1 MAQQLEPSGLSH
13 GHVHS
18 HAGHGGHAGHS
29 HHHHAPASFGRAFAI
44 GVGLNLTFVIIE
56 SIWGV
61 LSHSLA
67 LLADAGHNLGD
78 VLGLLLAW
86 GSIVLARRVPTE
98 RRTYGLRRSTT
109 LAAMFNAVLLLMG
122 VGAILWEAIGRL
134 RNPAPVAAGTLIWVA
149 AIGIVINTGTAL
161 LFAAGRKGDLNI
173 RGAFLHMAADAAVS
187 LGVVLAGFAILAT
200 GWLWIDPAVSLL
212 ISVVI
217 LAGTTGLLRDS
228 FNLAL
233 DAVPPGIR
241 VSEVKKFLES
251 LPQVCEVHDL
261 HVWGM
266 STTETAM
273 TAHLVMPDRQPDDC
287 FYRDAAREMHDRF
300 GIEHVTLQVENGDP
314 DTPCRQAP
322 DHVV

>member
-1 MAQQLEPSGLSH
+1 MTQPLEPAGPPAH
-13 GHVHS
+13 RHDPS
-18 HAGHGGHAGHS
+18 HAGHGGHS
-29 HHHHAPASFGRAFAI
+29 HHHAPASFGRAFAI
-44 GVGLNLTFVIIE
+44 GVGLNLSFVILE
-56 SIWGV
+56 ATWGV
-61 LSHSLA
+61 LAHSLA

-86 GSIVLARRVPTE
+86 GSILLARRVPTE

-109 LAAMFNAVLLLMG
+109 LAALFNAVLLLMG
-122 VGAILWEAIGRL
+122 VGAIVWEAVGRF

-149 AIGIVINTGTAL
+149 AVGIVVNTATAL

-200 GWLWIDPAVSLL
+200 GWLWLDPAVSLL

-273 TAHLVMPDRQPDDC
+273 TAHLVMPNRQPDDC

-314 DTPCRQAP
+314 ETPCRQAP

>member
-1 MAQQLEPSGLSH
+1 MAQQPEPAGPLPT

-18 HAGHGGHAGHS
+18 HPGPAGHS
-29 HHHHAPASFGRAFAI
+29 HHHAPASFGRAFAI
-44 GVGLNLTFVIIE
+44 GVGLNLSFVVLE
-56 SIWGV
+56 ATWGV
-61 LSHSLA
+61 LSHSLS

-109 LAAMFNAVLLLMG
+109 LAALFNAVLLLMG
-122 VGAILWEAIGRL
+122 VGAIVWEAVSRFHH
-134 RNPAPVAAGTLIWVA
+134 PAPVEGRTLVWVA
-149 AIGIVINTGTAL
+149 AVGIAVNTATAL
-161 LFAAGRKGDLNI
+161 LFASGRKGDLNI

-200 GWLWIDPAVSLL
+200 GWLWLDPAVSLL
-212 ISVVI
+212 ISLVI
-217 LAGTTGLLRDS
+217 LAGTWGLLRDS

-233 DAVPPGIR
+233 DAVPPGI
-241 VSEVKKFLES
+241 KKADVQKYLEG
-251 LPQVCEVHDL
+251 LAEVCEVHDL
-261 HVWGM
+261 HIWGM

-273 TAHLVMPDRQPDDC
+273 TAHLVIPNRQPDDC
-287 FYRDAAREMHDRF
+287 FYRDAARGMHDLF

>member
-1 MAQQLEPSGLSH
+1 MTH
-13 GHVHS
+13 T
-18 HAGHGGHAGHS
+18 HAHAGHS
-29 HHHHAPASFGRAFAI
+29 HSGHGHSHAPASFGSAFAI
-44 GVGLNLTFVIIE
+44 GVVLNLSFVILE
-56 SIWGV
+56 ATWGV
-61 LSHSLA
+61 FAHSLS

-86 GSIVLARRVPTE
+86 GSILLSRRVPTE

-109 LAAMFNAVLLLMG
+109 LAALFNALILVMG
-122 VGAILWEAIGRL
+122 VGAIVWEAIGRF
-134 RNPAPVAAGTLIWVA
+134 REPAPVAGGTLIWVA
-149 AIGIVINTGTAL
+149 AVGIAVNTATAL
-161 LFAAGRKGDLNI
+161 LFASGRKGDLNI
-173 RGAFLHMAADAAVS
+173 RGAFLHMASDAAVS
-187 LGVVLAGFAILAT
+187 LGVVIAGVVIVAT
-200 GWLWIDPAVSLL
+200 GWLWLDPAVSLV
-212 ISVVI
+212 ISAVI
-217 LAGTTGLLRDS
+217 LLGTSGLLRDS

-241 VSEVKKFLES
+241 IADVKKFLES
-251 LPQVCEVHDL
+251 LPEVCEVHDL

-273 TAHLVMPDRQPDDC
+273 TAHLVIPNRLPDDC

>member
-1 MAQQLEPSGLSH
+1 VNEH
-13 GHVHS
+13 HHHS
-18 HAGHGGHAGHS
+18 
-29 HHHHAPASFGRAFAI
+29 HHHAPASFGRAFAI
-44 GVGLNLTFVIIE
+44 GVGLNLSFVLLE
-56 SIWGV
+56 ATWGV
-61 LSHSLA
+61 LSHSLS

-86 GSIVLARRVPTE
+86 GSIVLSRRLPTE
-98 RRTYGLRRSTT
+98 RRTYGMRRSTT
-109 LAAMFNAVLLLMG
+109 LAALLNAVLLLVG
-122 VGAILWEAIGRL
+122 VGAIAWEAVGRL
-134 RNPAPVAAGTLIWVA
+134 RHPEPVAAGTIVWVA
-149 AIGIVINTGTAL
+149 AVGIAVNTATAL
-161 LFAAGRKGDLNI
+161 LFAAGHKGDLNV

-187 LGVVLAGFAILAT
+187 LGVVLAGLAILAT
-200 GWLWIDPAVSLL
+200 GWLWLDPAVSLL

-217 LAGTTGLLRDS
+217 LASTAGLLRDS

-241 VSEVKKFLES
+241 VSEVKKYLES

-273 TAHLVMPDRQPDDC
+273 TAHLVMPNRQPDDC

>member
-1 MAQQLEPSGLSH
+1 MKTSH
-13 GHVHS
+13 E
-18 HAGHGGHAGHS
+18 GHAGHS
-29 HHHHAPASFGRAFAI
+29 HSHAPASFGRAFAI
-44 GVGLNLTFVIIE
+44 GVGLNLAFVVLE
-56 SIWGV
+56 ATWGV
-61 LSHSLA
+61 LAHSLT

-86 GSIVLARRVPTE
+86 GSILLSRRLPTE

-109 LAAMFNAVLLLMG
+109 LAALLNAVLLLMG
-122 VGAILWEAIGRL
+122 VGAIVWEAVGRL
-134 RNPAPVAAGTLIWVA
+134 RNPSPVAGGTLVWVA
-149 AIGIVINTGTAL
+149 AIGIVVNTATAL

-200 GWLWIDPAVSLL
+200 GWPWLDPAVSLL

-233 DAVPPGIR
+233 DAVPAGIR

-273 TAHLVMPDRQPDDC
+273 TAHLVMPNRQPDDC

>member
-1 MAQQLEPSGLSH
+1 MT
-13 GHVHS
+13 
-18 HAGHGGHAGHS
+18 HAHAPAGHS
-29 HHHHAPASFGRAFAI
+29 HSGHGHTHAPASFGGAFAI
-44 GVGLNLTFVIIE
+44 GVGLNLSFVILE
-56 SIWGV
+56 AIWGV
-61 LSHSLA
+61 LSHSLS
-67 LLADAGHNLGD
+67 LLADAGHNLAD

-86 GSIVLARRVPTE
+86 GSIVLARRGPTE

-109 LAAMFNAVLLLMG
+109 LAALFNAILLVMG
-122 VGAILWEAIGRL
+122 VGAIAWEAIGRF
-134 RNPAPVAAGTLIWVA
+134 RNPAPVAGGTMIWVA
-149 AIGIVINTGTAL
+149 AVGIAVNTATAL
-161 LFAAGRKGDLNI
+161 LFASGRKGDLNI

-187 LGVVLAGFAILAT
+187 LGVVIAGFVILAT
-200 GWLWIDPAVSLL
+200 GWLWLDPAVSL

-217 LAGTTGLLRDS
+217 LAGTSGLLRDS

-233 DAVPPGIR
+233 DAVPPGIK
-241 VSEVKKFLES
+241 VAEVKKFLEG
-251 LPQVCEVHDL
+251 LPEVCEVHDL

-273 TAHLVMPDRQPDDC
+273 TAHLVIPNRVPDDC
-287 FYRDAAREMHDRF
+287 FYRDAARAMHDLF

>member
-1 MAQQLEPSGLSH
+1 MERPLSPAGPLAT
-13 GHVHS
+13 GHNHS
-18 HAGHGGHAGHS
+18 HAG
-29 HHHHAPASFGRAFAI
+29 HHHHAPASFGRAFAL
-44 GVGLNLTFVIIE
+44 GVGLNLSFVVLE
-56 SIWGV
+56 ATWGV
-61 LSHSLA
+61 LAHSLS

-109 LAAMFNAVLLLMG
+109 LAALFNALLLLMG
-122 VGAILWEAIGRL
+122 VGAIAWEAVGRF
-134 RNPAPVAAGTLIWVA
+134 RNPAPVAAGTIVWVA
-149 AIGIVINTGTAL
+149 AVGIAVNTATAL
-161 LFAAGRKGDLNI
+161 LFAAGRQGDLNI

-200 GWLWIDPAVSLL
+200 GWLWLDPAVSLL

-217 LAGTTGLLRDS
+217 LIGTAGLLRDS

-241 VSEVKKFLES
+241 VSEVKKYLES
-251 LPQVCEVHDL
+251 LPQVREVHDL

-273 TAHLVMPDRQPDDC
+273 TAHLVMPNRQPDDC

-314 DTPCRQAP
+314 ETPCRQAP

>member
-1 MAQQLEPSGLSH
+1 MAHHS
-13 GHVHS
+13 S
-18 HAGHGGHAGHS
+18 HAGHAHAGHAHS
-29 HHHHAPASFGRAFAI
+29 HAPASFGRAFAI
-44 GVGLNLTFVIIE
+44 GVGLNLSFVIVE
-56 SIWGV
+56 AIWGV
-61 LSHSLA
+61 LAHSLT

-86 GSIVLARRVPTE
+86 GSIILSRRVPTE

-109 LAAMFNAVLLLMG
+109 LAALLNAVLLLMG
-122 VGAILWEAIGRL
+122 VGAIAWEAVGRL
-134 RNPAPVAAGTLIWVA
+134 RHPAPVAGGTLVWVA
-149 AIGIVINTGTAL
+149 AVGIVVNTATAL
-161 LFAAGRKGDLNI
+161 LFAAGRKGDLNV

-200 GWLWIDPAVSLL
+200 GWLWLDPAVSLL

-273 TAHLVMPDRQPDDC
+273 TAHLVMPNRLPDDC

>member
-1 MAQQLEPSGLSH
+1 MAQPLSPAGHAHHHH
-13 GHVHS
+13 GH
-18 HAGHGGHAGHS
+18 GHS
-29 HHHHAPASFGRAFAI
+29 HAPASFGRAFAL
-44 GVGLNLTFVIIE
+44 GVGLNLAFVVLE
-56 SIWGV
+56 ATWGV
-61 LSHSLA
+61 ISHSLA
-67 LLADAGHNLGD
+67 LLADAGHNLSD
-78 VLGLLLAW
+78 VLGLGLAW
-86 GSIVLARRVPTE
+86 GATVLARRVPTE

-109 LAAMFNAVLLLMG
+109 LAALFNAVLLLAA
-122 VGAILWEAIGRL
+122 VGAIAWEAIGRL
-134 RNPAPVAAGTLIWVA
+134 GNPPPVEGGTLVWVA
-149 AIGIVINTGTAL
+149 AVGIAVNTATAL
-161 LFAAGRKGDLNI
+161 LFVAGRKSDLNV

-187 LGVVLAGFAILAT
+187 LGVLLAGAVILAT
-200 GWLWIDPAVSLL
+200 GWRWLDPAVSLL

-217 LAGTTGLLRDS
+217 LVGTSGLLRDS

-241 VSEVKKFLES
+241 IADVRRFLEG

-273 TAHLVMPDRQPDDC
+273 TAHLVIPNHQPDDC
-287 FYRDAAREMHDRF
+287 FFRDAAREMHDRF

-314 DTPCRQAP
+314 DAPCRQAP

>member
-1 MAQQLEPSGLSH
+1 MAQPLSPTGH
-13 GHVHS
+13 AHAGHVHH
-18 HAGHGGHAGHS
+18 HAGHGHG
-29 HHHHAPASFGRAFAI
+29 HAPASFGRAFAI
-44 GVGLNLTFVIIE
+44 GVGLNLAFVVLE
-56 SIWGV
+56 ATWGV
-61 LSHSLA
+61 ISHSLS
-67 LLADAGHNLGD
+67 LLADAGHNLSD

-86 GSIVLARRVPTE
+86 GAAVLARRVPTE

-109 LAAMFNAVLLLMG
+109 LAALFNAVLLLAG
-122 VGAILWEAIGRL
+122 VGAIAWEAIGRF
-134 RNPAPVAAGTLIWVA
+134 RDPAPVAAGTMVWVA
-149 AIGIVINTGTAL
+149 AVGIAVNTATAL
-161 LFAAGRKGDLNI
+161 LFMRGRKSDLNL

-187 LGVVLAGFAILAT
+187 LGVVVAGVVILAT
-200 GWLWIDPAVSLL
+200 GWRWLDPAVSLL

-217 LAGTTGLLRDS
+217 LVGTSGLLLDS

-241 VSEVKKFLES
+241 VADVRRYLEG

-261 HVWGM
+261 HIWGM

-273 TAHLVMPDRQPDDC
+273 TAHLVMPNRQPDDC
-287 FYRDAAREMHDRF
+287 FFRDAAREMQVRF

>member
-1 MAQQLEPSGLSH
+1 MAQPLSPTGH
-13 GHVHS
+13 AHAGHVHH
-18 HAGHGGHAGHS
+18 HAGHGHG
-29 HHHHAPASFGRAFAI
+29 HAPASFGRAFAI
-44 GVGLNLTFVIIE
+44 GVGLNLAFVVLE
-56 SIWGV
+56 ATWGV
-61 LSHSLA
+61 ISHSLS
-67 LLADAGHNLGD
+67 LLADAGHNLSD

-86 GSIVLARRVPTE
+86 GAAVLARRVPTE

-109 LAAMFNAVLLLMG
+109 LAALFNAVLLLAG
-122 VGAILWEAIGRL
+122 VGAIAWEAIGRF
-134 RNPAPVAAGTLIWVA
+134 RDPAPVAAGTMVWVA
-149 AIGIVINTGTAL
+149 AVGIAVNTATAL
-161 LFAAGRKGDLNI
+161 LFMRGRKSDLNL

-187 LGVVLAGFAILAT
+187 LGVVVAGAVILAT
-200 GWLWIDPAVSLL
+200 GWRWLDPAVSLL

-217 LAGTTGLLRDS
+217 LVGTSGLLLDS

-241 VSEVKKFLES
+241 VADVRRYLEG

-261 HVWGM
+261 HIWGM

-273 TAHLVMPDRQPDDC
+273 TAHLVMPNRQPDDC
-287 FYRDAAREMHDRF
+287 FFRDAAREMQVRF

>member
-1 MAQQLEPSGLSH
+1 LTHAHAHAAHSHSGH
-13 GHVHS
+13 GHS
-18 HAGHGGHAGHS
+18 
-29 HHHHAPASFGRAFAI
+29 HAPASFGSAFAI
-44 GVGLNLTFVIIE
+44 GVALNLSFVILE
-56 SIWGV
+56 ATWGV
-61 LSHSLA
+61 FSHSLS
-67 LLADAGHNLGD
+67 LLADAGHNLAD

-86 GSIVLARRVPTE
+86 GSILLARRVPTE

-109 LAAMFNAVLLLMG
+109 LAALFNALILVMG
-122 VGAILWEAIGRL
+122 VGAIAWEAIGRF
-134 RNPAPVAAGTLIWVA
+134 RNPEPVAGGTMIWVA
-149 AIGIVINTGTAL
+149 AVGIAVNTATAL

-187 LGVVLAGFAILAT
+187 LGVVIAGFVILST
-200 GWLWIDPAVSLL
+200 GWLWLDPAVSLL

-217 LAGTTGLLRDS
+217 LFGTSGLLRDS

-233 DAVPPGIR
+233 DAVPPGIK
-241 VSEVKKFLES
+241 VAEVKKFLES
-251 LPQVCEVHDL
+251 LPEVCEVHDL
-261 HVWGM
+261 HIWGM

-273 TAHLVMPDRQPDDC
+273 TAHLVIPNRRPDDC
-287 FYRDAAREMHDRF
+287 FYRDAAHAMHDLF

>member
-1 MAQQLEPSGLSH
+1 MKTSQE
-13 GHVHS
+13 
-18 HAGHGGHAGHS
+18 GHAGHS
-29 HHHHAPASFGRAFAI
+29 HSHAPASFGRAFAI
-44 GVGLNLTFVIIE
+44 GVGLNLSFVLLE
-56 SIWGV
+56 ATWGV
-61 LSHSLA
+61 LAHSLT

-86 GSIVLARRVPTE
+86 GSIVLSRRVPTE

-109 LAAMFNAVLLLMG
+109 LAALLNAVLLLMG
-122 VGAILWEAIGRL
+122 VGAIVWEAIGRL
-134 RNPAPVAAGTLIWVA
+134 RHPAPVAGGTLVWVA
-149 AIGIVINTGTAL
+149 AIGIVVNTATAL
-161 LFAAGRKGDLNI
+161 LFAAGRKGDLNV

-200 GWLWIDPAVSLL
+200 GWLWLDPAMSLL

-217 LAGTTGLLRDS
+217 LAGTTGLLRAS

-273 TAHLVMPDRQPDDC
+273 TAHLVMPNRQPDDC
-287 FYRDAAREMHDRF
+287 FYRDAARAMHDLF

-314 DTPCRQAP
+314 ETPCRQAP